1 MIITGDQIP
10 LARLITLKH
19 GLKLEMK
26 GMRVSRGRTCYSIIK
41 DELGL
46 RGNRQRVLDQLEE
59 MLEIV
64 GAAARRGR
72 GDA

>member
-26 GMRVSRGRTCYSIIK
+26 GMQVSRGRTCYSIIK

-46 RGNRQRVLDQLEE
+46 RGNRQKVLDQLEE

-64 GAAARRGR
+64 GAAARRGSD
-72 GDA
+72 DA

>member
-1 MIITGDQIP
+1 MIITGNQIP

-26 GMRVSRGRTCYSIIK
+26 GMQVSRGRTCYSIIK

-46 RGNRQRVLDQLEE
+46 RGNRQKVLDQLEE

-64 GAAARRGR
+64 GAAARRGSN
-72 GDA
+72 DA

>member
-19 GLKLEMK
+19 VLKLEMK
-26 GMRVSRGRTCYSIIK
+26 GMQVSRGRTCYSIIK

-46 RGNRQRVLDQLEE
+46 RGNRQKVLDQLEE

-64 GAAARRGR
+64 GAAARRGSD
-72 GDA
+72 DA

>member
-26 GMRVSRGRTCYSIIK
+26 GIQVHRGRTCYSIIK
-41 DELGL
+41 EELGL
-46 RGNRQRVLDQLEE
+46 RGNRQKVLDQLEE
-59 MLEIV
+59 MLTYT
-64 GAAARRGR
+64 
-72 GDA
+72 